1 MTTRERRSP
10 HTQYNAIIAV
20 RLASRQLRRSR
31 KSKPPAPVH
40 AGRCTHF
47 APTPPTTV
55 PRRLHMPHRSA
66 PPTAAALA
74 PQVHAQV
81 HASAAPALHQRR
93 PPTVGMMCQPQQVE
107 RTPAHARAKTRTI
120 LYAHGTRLNC
130 ADEAHARRALC
141 MHEPWYRF
149 LPWYALPRKPPS
161 PTLLPDSNACLRP
174 YAPVTARAPQV
185 LCGGRGQGAMA
196 VSLIAPALIVVV
208 QSAVA
213 SFSLERLG
221 RRWLPRAEIA
231 SVIAIK

>member
-1 MTTRERRSP
+1 MRDAARTHNKTQSSRCVWPRAYSRRNP
-10 HTQYNAIIAV
+10 HRAYT
-20 RLASRQLRRSR
+20 LH
-31 KSKPPAPVH
+31 PDPHP
-40 AGRCTHF
+40 T
-47 APTPPTTV
+47 APTRRTV

-74 PQVHAQV
+74 PQVHAQVV

-149 LPWYALPRKPPS
+149 LPWYALPRKPPCRPPPPS
-161 PTLLPDSNACLRP
+161 CLTPTLACALMRP
-174 YAPVTARAPQV
+174 SRRAPLKYCV
-185 LCGGRGQGAMA
+185 GGGGRGRW
-196 VSLIAPALIVVV
+196 
-208 QSAVA
+208 QS
-213 SFSLERLG
+213 R
-221 RRWLPRAEIA
+221 
-231 SVIAIK
+231 